1 MIKLGTMNQ
10 LSTFPPPPELGWYPE
25 DIAWCEREGIRLLT
39 QSTPPAHNPVLG
51 LHNRANG
58 QEIMLAGNTLL
69 GRKPS
74 LEVSNAIL
82 DAHRGEHVDVATLV
96 DSTRTVS
103 RNHAFVTF
111 SDDGIARIQD
121 LGSLNGTFII
131 SDGDESSVVEGTAA
145 VIDASMTLRVGDE
158 FYEIERVP
166 QN

>member
-1 MIKLGTMNQ
+1 
-10 LSTFPPPPELGWYPE
+10 
-25 DIAWCEREGIRLLT
+25 
-39 QSTPPAHNPVLG
+39 
-51 LHNRANG
+51 
-58 QEIMLAGNTLL
+58 MLAGSTLL

-74 LEVSNAIL
+74 LEVSNAVL
-82 DAHRGEHVDVATLV
+82 DAHRGEHIDVVTLV

-111 SDDGIARIQD
+111 GEDGIVRIQD

-145 VIDASMTLRVGDE
+145 VIDAGMTLRVGDE